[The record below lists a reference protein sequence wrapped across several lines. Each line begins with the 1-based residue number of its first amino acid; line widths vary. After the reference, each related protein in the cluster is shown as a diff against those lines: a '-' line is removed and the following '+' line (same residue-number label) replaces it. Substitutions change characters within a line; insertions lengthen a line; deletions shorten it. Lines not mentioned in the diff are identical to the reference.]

1 MEIITEFIES
11 LLNEIYDSFI
21 WGNVYFNFTNIN
33 FNILKSTVDWCEHN
47 YAVTKYVA
55 EYWNTLSG
63 ISLIVSGLYF
73 YINNKEWIQISK
85 FNYEIRTV
93 IHSTIWVGI
102 GTMLFHMTLKYPF
115 QLVDELSMLFLA
127 NNYLYLLL
135 KLYTTRVC
143 IHKNTIKTIEDFQ
156 SVFPIFVIALIFSYF
171 RSSILQ
177 IGLFHLY
184 LKVFEVS
191 IIVLL
196 YSLSKGLNKVAYF
209 QINQNYEKYKDKSI
223 SSISSVSNVSRLYN
237 LNKYKN
243 HTILNAIQIDIKGY
257 VTLRKELS
265 KSIKIGLFFYI
276 TSLLMWVIENNFCD
290 YVESLQLHAIWHVLS
305 SIGLYHLNNII
316 KTHIAINNI
325 IQK

>member
-1 MEIITEFIES
+1 MDILTEFTES

-21 WGNVYFNFTNIN
+21 WEKVYFIFTNTN

-47 YAVTKYVA
+47 YSVTNYVA

-63 ISLIVSGLYF
+63 IALIISGLYF
-73 YINNKEWIQISK
+73 YINNKEWIQTSK
-85 FNYEIRTV
+85 LNYEIRTV

-127 NNYLYLLL
+127 NNYAYLLL
-135 KLYTTRVC
+135 KLHTTKVC
-143 IHKNTIKTIEDFQ
+143 VHKNTIGLIQDFQ
-156 SVFPIFVIALIFSYF
+156 HVFPMLVIGLILSYF
-171 RSSILQ
+171 RSSMIQ
-177 IGLFHLY
+177 IGLFHFY
-184 LKVFEVS
+184 LKIFEGS

-209 QINQNYEKYKDKSI
+209 QINKNYEKFNVSN
-223 SSISSVSNVSRLYN
+223 VSNVSRLYN

-243 HTILNAIQIDIKGY
+243 HTILNAIQIDIKKY

-305 SIGLYHLNNII
+305 SIGLYQLNNII
-316 KTHIAINNI
+316 KTHITINNI